1 MPPKMSGASYL
12 EQWREFRRRHGENPK
27 RRCRGDALANKTRL
41 ALQRE
46 MFSPSEQRELDDMK
60 TNPPQT
66 QRNECPSNETSS
78 KSQCAP
84 GVLATPAAT
93 QVAVV
98 GGAPCR
104 RRLRGKQPVSL
115 GEVAFEVAV
124 SGAVVVISTSAG
136 AEQLPDK
143 VTDAEEE
150 LPQSRRYD
158 RDFWGK
164 VGGRRRAGRP
174 KVGAKEAAD
183 AEEETLLAQTRQ
195 DNARD
200 LEQCRNL
207 LMEMDQE
214 ELRRR
219 LSDCRY
225 NFGGS
230 AKEFEARIAQQAV
243 LDDRWLQEAAEA
255 FGVAVKCTKQ
265 KGEGEKIARALYKT
279 QAHLV
284 EDVLVAVRRGRSQL
298 SGDAAEH
305 DLRRRLQLLEAM
317 KGQGVVSR
325 AGCCMWVP

>member
-1 MPPKMSGASYL
+1 M
-12 EQWREFRRRHGENPK
+12 HGENP
-27 RRCRGDALANKTRL
+27 RRCFSGDALANKTRV
-41 ALQRE
+41 ALDRGV
-46 MFSPSEQRELDDMK
+46 FSPSEQRELEDMK

-93 QVAVV
+93 HVAVV

-104 RRLRGKQPVSL
+104 RRRWGKQPESP
-115 GEVAFEVAV
+115 GEVAFEVGV

-150 LPQSRRYD
+150 LPRSRRYD

-164 VGGRRRAGRP
+164 AGGRRRPGRR
-174 KVGAKEAAD
+174 KVGDKEAAD

-207 LMEMDQE
+207 LMEMDQV

-219 LSDCRY
+219 LLGCRY

-230 AKEFEARIAQQAV
+230 ANELEARMAQHAV

-255 FGVAVKCTKQ
+255 FGVAVCRTKQ
-265 KGEGEKIARALYKT
+265 KGEGAKVARALYKK
-279 QAHLV
+279 QADLV
-284 EDVLVAVRRGRSQL
+284 EDVLVAVSSAVAVISPSAGAEQLLDKVTDADEEVPRS
-298 SGDAAEH
+298 
-305 DLRRRLQLLEAM
+305 RRLVKNSILLYGWGLAD
-317 KGQGVVSR
+317 
-325 AGCCMWVP
+325 

>member
-1 MPPKMSGASYL
+1 MPPKVSAASYL

-27 RRCRGDALANKTRL
+27 ENGGRGHALAKKTSA
-41 ALQRE
+41 ALDRGV
-46 MFSPSEQRELDDMK
+46 FSQSEQRELDDMK

-93 QVAVV
+93 HVAVV

-104 RRLRGKQPVSL
+104 RRRWGKQPESP

-124 SGAVVVISTSAG
+124 SGAVAEVSPSAG
-136 AEQLPDK
+136 AEQLLDK
-143 VTDAEEE
+143 VTDADEEV
-150 LPQSRRYD
+150 PRSRRYD

-164 VGGRRRAGRP
+164 AGGRRRPGRR
-174 KVGAKEAAD
+174 KVGAEEAAD

-207 LMEMDQE
+207 LMEMDQV

-219 LSDCRY
+219 LLGCRY
-225 NFGGS
+225 NCGGS
-230 AKEFEARIAQQAV
+230 ANESEARMAQHAV

-265 KGEGEKIARALYKT
+265 KSEGEKVARALYKK
-279 QAHLV
+279 QADLV
-284 EDVLVAVRRGRSQL
+284 EDVLVAVRRGRIQP
-298 SGDAAEH
+298 SGDAAER

-325 AGCCMWVP
+325 AGCCM